1 MSIVVE
7 TDNRWFPLD
16 NAAKLYPAIANP
28 KHSCVF
34 RISVNMEK
42 PVNRAFLQ
50 RAVEDLK
57 PRFPTLY
64 VRIRR
69 GLFWNYYEYN
79 ERMPKVRAE
88 SPYMNA
94 HIDTLLNNGYH
105 FTVFY
110 YNNRITLETFHSL
123 CDGTGALEFLKAIAY
138 RYLELV
144 GNELSPDDLVLTVN
158 EKPSAAETEDSFLKC
173 FTGSP
178 TDRGEVK
185 HAYRLQGTRISAMGG
200 HGAINGKL
208 DVNAALAAARKHGAT
223 LTQYLT
229 AALIYAV
236 YKSDPFIQRSKRPIN
251 ICVPV
256 NMRRYYDSK
265 TLRNFSLFFHA
276 SIPCKH
282 LELTFEDILSLVK
295 GQFAFET
302 KKEKLQGYLNANVAA
317 EKNIALRLCP
327 LPIKILALR
336 ITNHMLGSL
345 LSTVTLSNLGDVRL
359 PESMAKHIK
368 DFDFN
373 LSVGDQLTH
382 GVGVITCNGRLTIS
396 ILRSLYE
403 TEFERQFF
411 TFLAGEELEI
421 EIQSNLR
428 ENYDF

>member
-1 MSIVVE
+1 MS
-7 TDNRWFPLD
+7 TAADTNNKWFPLD
-16 NAAKLYPAIANP
+16 NAAKLYPAITTP

-64 VRIRR
+64 VLLRR
-69 GLFWNYYEYN
+69 GIFWNYYEYN

-94 HIDTLLNNGYH
+94 HIDTLSNNGYH
-105 FTVFY
+105 FTVSY

-123 CDGTGALEFLKAIAY
+123 CDGTGALEFLKAITY
-138 RYLELV
+138 RYLELM
-144 GNELSPDDLVLTVN
+144 GNELSADGLVLTVD
-158 EKPSAAETEDSFLKC
+158 EKPSPAETEDSFIKN

-178 TDRGEVK
+178 TDRGDVK
-185 HAYRLQGTRISAMGG
+185 PAYRLQGTRISAMGG
-200 HGAINGKL
+200 YGAINGKL
-208 DVNAALAAARKHGAT
+208 DVNEALNAARKRGAT
-223 LTQYLT
+223 LTQYLS
-229 AALIYAV
+229 AALAYAV

-256 NMRRYYDSK
+256 NMRRYYGSS
-265 TLRNFSLFFHA
+265 TLRNFSLFFHT

-282 LELTFEDILSLVK
+282 LTLTFEDILSLIK

-317 EKNIALRLCP
+317 EKNIALRLSP
-327 LPIKILALR
+327 LPLKILALR

-359 PESMAKHIK
+359 PKSMAKHVK

-373 LSVGDQLTH
+373 LSVGNQLTH
-382 GVGVITCNGRLTIS
+382 GVGVASCNGRLTIS

-411 TFLAGEELEI
+411 MFLASEGLEV